1 MTNSQA
7 GLQGVSSNKVAISQS
22 RRRFVIINA
31 DDFGF
36 SSGVN
41 QAIIEAHDRGVLT
54 STSLMVTGEAF
65 DEAVALAHAHPKLA
79 VGLHLVVCKGK
90 AVLPPEQIPHLVDST
105 GQFPRDPVKVGLRYQ
120 FNQEARREL
129 ALEIR
134 AQLEKFRETGLQLSH
149 VDGHKHLHMHPVVLQ
164 ILVELADEFNI
175 KVIRLPSEELRITL
189 GLDRSDLL
197 TKIIWSGIFT
207 ALRSYG
213 DRLLTSKGINFA
225 DRVYGLLETGRM
237 TEKYWLGLIP
247 QIRAD
252 LVEIYAHPAIP
263 RPGEPTNG
271 PLGLGKAELEALLSD
286 RVREAI
292 ISSGFEL
299 TNYNELGNC

>member
-1 MTNSQA
+1 M
-7 GLQGVSSNKVAISQS
+7 
-22 RRRFVIINA
+22 IINA

-41 QAIIEAHDRGVLT
+41 QAIVEAHDRGVLT

-65 DEAVALAHAHPKLA
+65 DEAVALAHDRPKLA

-90 AVLPPEQIPHLVDST
+90 AVLPPSQIPHLVDST
-105 GQFPRDPVKVGLRYQ
+105 GQFPSQPVKAGLRYQ
-120 FNQEARREL
+120 FNKEARREL

-134 AQLEKFRETGLQLSH
+134 AQLEKFRQTGLQLSH
-149 VDGHKHLHMHPVVLQ
+149 VDGHTHLHMHPVVLQ
-164 ILVELADEFNI
+164 ILVDLADEFNI

-213 DRLLTSKGINFA
+213 DRLLQSKGIRFA
-225 DRVYGLLETGRM
+225 QRVYGLLETGRM
-237 TEKYWLGLIP
+237 TQEYWLGLIP

-252 LVEIYAHPAIP
+252 LVEIYAHPAII

-271 PLGLGKAELEALLSD
+271 PLGLGKAELDALLSD
-286 RVREAI
+286 RVRNVLV
-292 ISSGFEL
+292 SNGFEL
-299 TNYNELGNC
+299 TNYNELSNC